1 MYLKSDLFKSNDDS
15 SSQYVGIRHVDTFK
29 TVAHF
34 LVDLA
39 KKEIKFGGKEAFTRW
54 RGHAAAF
61 KAQFLGEFKA
71 YARHQYPFNLPVDE
85 KKGVLKWW
93 QGLLGSDSAVI
104 LPVQYFYFATVTN

>member
-1 MYLKSDLFKSNDDS
+1 MDS
-15 SSQYVGIRHVDTFK
+15 SSQQYAGILHVETFK
-29 TVAHF
+29 NVARF
-34 LVDLA
+34 LADMA
-39 KKEIKFGGKEAFTRW
+39 EKEVKFGGKDVFTRW
-54 RGHAAAF
+54 RGRAAAF

-104 LPVQYFYFATVTN
+104 LPVRF